1 MNSPFRLMSLSII
14 LFFTTLLLVLPCAS
28 AAPTLAGTYK
38 ITENTDLG
46 TEVRITLQI
55 NLFNFGNTAVTV
67 SRVGLHSISAP
78 GQLVTATSSF
88 VVQSQSPAQV
98 SLQFLIAK
106 KDFTR
111 CQIGPHQQ
119 FLVTLTPTGG
129 KFALVNVPLLRI
141 PG

>member
-1 MNSPFRLMSLSII
+1 MNSPLRPIALSLI
-14 LFFTTLLLVLPCAS
+14 LIFANLLLTAPCAS

-55 NLFNFGNTAVTV
+55 NLYNSGTTAVTV
-67 SRVGLHSISAP
+67 SSVSIPSISAP
-78 GQLVTATSSF
+78 GQMVTATSSF
-88 VVQSQSPAQV
+88 VIQAQSQFQV

-106 KDFTR
+106 KDFTQW
-111 CQIGPHQQ
+111 QIGPHQQ
-119 FLVTLTPTGG
+119 FLVTFKPNSG
-129 KFALVNVPLLRI
+129 KSTFINVPLLRI

>member
-1 MNSPFRLMSLSII
+1 MNSPLRPIALSLI
-14 LFFTTLLLVLPCAS
+14 LIFANLLLTAPCAS

-55 NLFNFGNTAVTV
+55 NLYNSGTTAVTV
-67 SRVGLHSISAP
+67 SSVSIPSISAP
-78 GQLVTATSSF
+78 GQMVTATSSF
-88 VVQSQSPAQV
+88 VIQAQSQFQV

-106 KDFTR
+106 KDFTQW
-111 CQIGPHQQ
+111 QIGPHQQ
-119 FLVTLTPTGG
+119 FLVTFKPISG
-129 KFALVNVPLLRI
+129 KSTFINVPLLRI